1 MARRKIRKM
10 FVVEEKFV
18 EDEEEVVTGRVGRN
32 RNRTWRSHSRRLL
45 VLTWHLLSFCLS
57 LSAPPPLSP
66 LSFSFS
72 LMSGMLRPRHALIGD
87 GLRRPT
93 TAAYARTQL
102 GKCGGGGRGSCPSTA
117 FWRDAASSRSYRQQ
131 LFTLSCHRLRLPT
144 TTHGWILPL
153 PTFLLACVHS

>member
-57 LSAPPPLSP
+57 LSAPPPP
-66 LSFSFS
+66 
-72 LMSGMLRPRHALIGD
+72 
-87 GLRRPT
+87 
-93 TAAYARTQL
+93 
-102 GKCGGGGRGSCPSTA
+102 
-117 FWRDAASSRSYRQQ
+117 
-131 LFTLSCHRLRLPT
+131 
-144 TTHGWILPL
+144 
-153 PTFLLACVHS
+153 

>member
-102 GKCGGGGRGSCPSTA
+102 GKCGGGVVGRARVRLSGAMPRRRAPTGNSYSRCPATD
-117 FWRDAASSRSYRQQ
+117 FDY
-131 LFTLSCHRLRLPT
+131 P
-144 TTHGWILPL
+144 PL
-153 PTFLLACVHS
+153 LMGGYYLYPPFF